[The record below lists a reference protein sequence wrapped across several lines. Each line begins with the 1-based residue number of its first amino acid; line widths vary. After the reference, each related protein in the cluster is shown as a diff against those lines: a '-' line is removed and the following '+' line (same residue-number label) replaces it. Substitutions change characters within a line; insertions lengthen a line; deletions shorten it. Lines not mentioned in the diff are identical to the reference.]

1 MDGAGQQDQ
10 GQGLSLASVV
20 GRKQPFGTFIM
31 ETKTALDSEVPI
43 PAFLNTGTTRLSSK
57 LTANLAAKMST
68 PCTLRKPNFDFAG
81 GGYAT
86 HHPATPSAWA
96 TCRKRGRTNIHP
108 MLSKLRPLALFLVA
122 FAAGNAAAQDPPFG
136 AVGDPA
142 LKQAPIGLRA
152 DPTQVKL
159 VPWPLRGTV
168 GKDFIPL
175 SPAARIVATSPDLI
189 PLAALLSGE
198 IVRLAQRSI
207 SVAQGAATPQDI
219 CLRINPELA
228 FKDDPYLKLDP
239 ALKQLAQRLTV
250 SPAGILVEGVDYQ
263 ATAMA
268 SVTLL
273 QALQTTGGQLRL
285 PQMLVED
292 KPGSRYCAVM
302 LDVARQWHPIEY
314 LYEVVDL
321 CRLYKVPFLHF
332 HFTDD
337 QGYRL
342 PSKAYPQ
349 IPTAGASYSMEE
361 MQDFVTYADSRGVT
375 VIPEIELPG
384 HSSALQGAMPEIFGA
399 KNPATGSFDKLGVI
413 NIANEEIYPVLD
425 TLIGETCELFKSSPY
440 FHIGADEVQ
449 FAAFSAHPAVKE
461 QLAALTAKGVKSEQ
475 VFAYFIN
482 RINEIVKKHGKQTI
496 CWEGFGANE
505 PVAKD
510 VIVMAWHGSS
520 YAPQS
525 LLEAGYQIINV
536 PWTPAISSSARQ
548 NYEWNK
554 WLLNLNE
561 QSQSRQFEINTQ
573 VIGGQMVFWEQGPNV
588 AIPTLR
594 DKVPA
599 RQERLYSPWACRS
612 FEDYVARFAH
622 TDAMLEKLLYPVE
635 VKLDGLINTQE
646 NLYHGKP
653 VTVTLASPF
662 NNARIYY
669 TVGGKNPTPATG
681 TLYRQPFL
689 IDPEQAGEVFISGY
703 YGPRAELRIRA
714 FGPDDKPLGGTKWI
728 ELRCEAPRI
737 SYQLYAAPA
746 GRTSDAMPDV
756 AKLKPIATGKL
767 ARFKS
772 TGKLARDRGGP
783 LILAASG
790 QFEALTAG
798 EYRIVCRG
806 KNVQLTVAGKVVAIQ
821 KDGIAP
827 VTLAVGRHPISVLQ
841 SPGDGNVGVVL
852 TMDKAPPDPIS
863 TDPAKPARRFTSEY
877 LHQWMAP
884 LPH

>member
-1 MDGAGQQDQ
+1 M
-10 GQGLSLASVV
+10 
-20 GRKQPFGTFIM
+20 
-31 ETKTALDSEVPI
+31 
-43 PAFLNTGTTRLSSK
+43 
-57 LTANLAAKMST
+57 T
-68 PCTLRKPNFDFAG
+68 PKF
-81 GGYAT
+81 
-86 HHPATPSAWA
+86 
-96 TCRKRGRTNIHP
+96 
-108 MLSKLRPLALFLVA
+108 RPLALILA
-122 FAAGNAAAQDPPFG
+122 TIAAGTAAAQDRPFG
-136 AVGDPA
+136 SAGDPA

-152 DPTQVKL
+152 DPALVKL

-175 SPAARIVATSPDLI
+175 SPAVRIVATSPDLT
-189 PLAALLSGE
+189 PLATLLSGE
-198 IVRLAQRSI
+198 IVRLAQRAI
-207 SVAQGAATPQDI
+207 PVAQGAATPQDI

-239 ALKQLAQRLTV
+239 ALTELAQRITV
-250 SPAGILVEGVDYQ
+250 SPKGILVEGANYQ

-273 QALQTTGGQLRL
+273 QALQPTAGQLRL

-321 CRLYKVPFLHF
+321 CRLYKVPLLHF

-342 PSKAYPQ
+342 PSQAYPK
-349 IPTAGASYSMEE
+349 IPTPDASYGMRE
-361 MQDFVTYADSRGVT
+361 MRDFVAYADSRGVT

-399 KNPATGSFDKLGVI
+399 KNPATGGFDKLGVI

-425 TLIGETCELFKSSPY
+425 TLIGEASELFKSSPY
-440 FHIGADEVQ
+440 FHIGADETQ
-449 FAAFSAHPAVKE
+449 FGAFFAHPAVKE
-461 QLAALTAKGVKSEQ
+461 QLAALAAKGVNSEQ
-475 VFAYFIN
+475 VFAHFIN
-482 RINEIVKKHGKQTI
+482 RVNAIVKKHGKQTI
-496 CWEGFGANE
+496 CWEGFGSNE

-510 VIVMAWHGSS
+510 VIIMAWHGSS
-520 YAPQS
+520 YPPQA
-525 LLEAGYQIINV
+525 LLEAGYHIINV
-536 PWTPAISSSARQ
+536 PWTPSVNWSARQ

-561 QSQSRQFEINTQ
+561 QSQSRQFEVNPQ
-573 VIGGQMVFWEQGPNV
+573 VIGGQLVLWEQGPNV

-612 FEDYVARFAH
+612 FEDYYARFAH
-622 TDAMLEKLLYPVE
+622 TDAMLEKLLYPVA
-635 VKLDGLINTQE
+635 VKLDGLLNTEE

-653 VTVTLASPF
+653 VTVTLASPI

-669 TVGGKNPTPATG
+669 TVGGKNPTPATA
-681 TLYRQPFL
+681 TLYSQPFP
-689 IDPEQAGEVFISGY
+689 IDPKQAGEVYISGY

-728 ELRCEAPRI
+728 ELRCEAPRV

-746 GRTSDAMPDV
+746 GKMLATMPDV
-756 AKLKPIATGKL
+756 AALKPIATGKL
-767 ARFKS
+767 ARFES
-772 TGKLARDRGGP
+772 TGKLARNLGGP

-790 QFEALTAG
+790 TIEALTAG
-798 EYRIVCRG
+798 EYRLICRG
-806 KNVQLTVAGKVVAIQ
+806 NNVRLTVDGKDVAIQ
-821 KDGIAP
+821 QDGLAP
-827 VTLAVGRHPISVLQ
+827 VTLTVGRHPIAVLQ
-841 SPGDGNVGVVL
+841 SPNDGNVGVVL
-852 TMDKAPPDPIS
+852 TMDKAPPDPVS
-863 TDPAKPARRFTSEY
+863 TDPAKPARRFTNEY
-877 LHQWMAP
+877 LHQWMVP
-884 LPH
+884 LPD